1 MINSGDKKI
10 KRLYLG
16 LKEVMAAYLGTVKV
30 YPNILNVEKGTN
42 YSEWKYSDPTR
53 NRTATPWERDVL
65 SNGNYSEYRYGT
77 PTTQTETATT
87 VYGDWTYNNPTRSRT
102 VTYKYNDGV
111 QRPGTSQIETATEG
125 YAYGNWTY
133 GANNATRSRSR
144 TKTYTYSDVVKNGT
158 TDTVS
163 ENGTAQYGTW
173 EYNDPTRTRTI
184 TYKYSDATKDG
195 GIQSEKATEGYK
207 YGAWTY
213 GTNNATRSRSRTK
226 TYTYSDIERDG
237 ATDTV
242 SENGTAQYS
251 TWEYSDPKRTRTV
264 SYKYSDITKDGGTQT
279 ETATEGYTYGTWTY
293 NSDNSNRSRSRT
305 KTYKYTDITR
315 NGASDTVTENGA
327 VSYGLWTYNDPT
339 RTRSITYTYSSDNTT
354 KSGGTQ
360 SETASVTTATDGY
373 WNGSCGTDYYYEDYI
388 KQRSVYTYTD
398 ETRYGAWV
406 NGEKRS
412 KRIDGSCGWE
422 KSWQIESDWKQN
434 GKYCNSVGTTGAYDC
449 DGTYSV
455 DYYQEEKKEIYAY
468 PDGTSG
474 DPMIPV
480 EERTTYRAGNRHS
493 RIQVDGQCGFSS
505 TETIQIYLHVE
516 PNGVET
522 QVRAM
527 TPKLVDFSITVYVL
541 FNNKTEDEHTFIIPA
556 GEWYSDW
563 FYVPPVGSCQIML
576 VTPEKRDNYLITF
589 DRSEYAL

>member
-53 NRTATPWERDVL
+53 TRTATPWERDVL
-65 SNGNYSEYRYGT
+65 SNGTYSEYRYGT

-264 SYKYSDITKDGGTQT
+264 SYKYSDITKDGGTQ
-279 ETATEGYTYGTWTY
+279 
-293 NSDNSNRSRSRT
+293 
-305 KTYKYTDITR
+305 
-315 NGASDTVTENGA
+315 
-327 VSYGLWTYNDPT
+327 
-339 RTRSITYTYSSDNTT
+339 
-354 KSGGTQ
+354 

-373 WNGSCGTDYYYEDYI
+373 WNGSCGTDYYYEDYV

-412 KRIDGSCGWE
+412 RRIDGSCGWVR
-422 KSWQIESDWKQN
+422 SFQTSPWVRVPNVTCDAN
-434 GKYCNSVGTTGAYDC
+434 GNQDKYSC

-455 DYYQEEKKEIYAY
+455 TYYLEARSTYYAY
-468 PDGTSG
+468 PDGSG
-474 DPMIPV
+474 KIDQKS
-480 EERTTYRAGNRHS
+480 EYRAGDVCSKR
-493 RIQVDGQCGFSS
+493 QVDGQCGFSS

>member
-30 YPNILNVEKGTN
+30 YPNILNIEKGTN
-42 YSEWKYSDPTR
+42 YSEWKYTDPTR
-53 NRTATPWERDVL
+53 TRTATPWERDVL
-65 SNGNYSEYRYGT
+65 SNGTYSDYRYGI

-125 YAYGNWTY
+125 YTYGDWTY
-133 GANNATRSRSR
+133 GDDNATRSRSR

-163 ENGTAQYGTW
+163 ENGTAQYG
-173 EYNDPTRTRTI
+173 
-184 TYKYSDATKDG
+184 
-195 GIQSEKATEGYK
+195 
-207 YGAWTY
+207 
-213 GTNNATRSRSRTK
+213 
-226 TYTYSDIERDG
+226 
-237 ATDTV
+237 
-242 SENGTAQYS
+242 

-293 NSDNSNRSRSRT
+293 SSDNSNRSRSRT

-398 ETRYGAWV
+398 ETRYGAW
-406 NGEKRS
+406 
-412 KRIDGSCGWE
+412 E

-468 PDGTSG
+468 PDGTSE
-474 DPMIPV
+474 DPMIPI
-480 EERTTYRAGNRHS
+480 EERTTYRAGSRHS